1 MYNVKPF
8 NCITTPNGTKMY
20 LYLIGGRNYYGV
32 SRLAKALGYSQFTT
46 DSTLAAAFK
55 DKRFYMSYAQISGG
69 SARVA
74 DFDQLVPLLEHFIKL
89 SLNITPN
96 SDSQTL
102 ILDNARM
109 EAQRLIELLK
119 KEPVVKQPE
128 PTVKQ
133 PEPKLASISR
143 FEDRFDS
150 FLCIDVVR
158 LTPREI
164 PLGVYRFN
172 DNHYLFVDEIAAAI
186 CLDGDELSFLN
197 QFKSAA
203 KNYIEV
209 AHTDIQVEPI
219 DAINVKNF
227 FAALEDFARLEPRV
241 IVADKIRALIVANK
255 NISYFNPPAQIKSEP
270 VETNLFGELV
280 EHDDPQSITM
290 TQVDTVDTPLYPLR
304 IFKDKSDERYIAFYD
319 FILAIGYGGPKNFS
333 GPIGQTAA
341 AYCQIKFVA
350 LDSNVNARVIPL
362 IPFVK
367 NFATTNARLN
377 HINKNIKANI
387 DNVLNI
393 LANHFG
399 IERTPNID
407 VVASKFAVKATTKVT
422 KVTAPNGFPLR
433 IFSDDN
439 NYYVTANQ
447 IYSAINRPNSKA
459 NADIYKNFEC
469 KGVKLY
475 PIYIKNNSVPAI
487 KLQDVGILS
496 PALGEWIDKEV
507 LPMLTEQTAPTPADL
522 DKEIATYSS
531 KLLELEQAKFDRD
544 INELN
549 TQILSFGSEVNDLLT
564 KIQTITDQAN
574 ELAEK
579 CEALEREREDKIKQ
593 FERKQ
598 ALYKEMFS

>member
-55 DKRFYMSYAQISGG
+55 DKRFYLSYAQISGG

-74 DFDQLVPLLEHFIKL
+74 DFDQLAPLLEHFIKL

-96 SDSQTL
+96 NDAQTMT
-102 ILDNARM
+102 LDNARM

-128 PTVKQ
+128 
-133 PEPKLASISR
+133 
-143 FEDRFDS
+143 
-150 FLCIDVVR
+150 
-158 LTPREI
+158 
-164 PLGVYRFN
+164 
-172 DNHYLFVDEIAAAI
+172 
-186 CLDGDELSFLN
+186 
-197 QFKSAA
+197 
-203 KNYIEV
+203 
-209 AHTDIQVEPI
+209 
-219 DAINVKNF
+219 
-227 FAALEDFARLEPRV
+227 
-241 IVADKIRALIVANK
+241 
-255 NISYFNPPAQIKSEP
+255 PAQIKSEP

-319 FILAIGYGGPKNFS
+319 LILAIGYGGPKSFS

-341 AYCQIKFVA
+341 AYCQIKFA
-350 LDSNVNARVIPL
+350 TLDSNVNARVIPL

-377 HINKNIKANI
+377 HINKNIKANL

-399 IERTPNID
+399 IERTPNIV
-407 VVASKFAVKATTKVT
+407 VVASKVASKVAVKATT
-422 KVTAPNGFPLR
+422 
-433 IFSDDN
+433 
-439 NYYVTANQ
+439 
-447 IYSAINRPNSKA
+447 
-459 NADIYKNFEC
+459 
-469 KGVKLY
+469 
-475 PIYIKNNSVPAI
+475 
-487 KLQDVGILS
+487 
-496 PALGEWIDKEV
+496 
-507 LPMLTEQTAPTPADL
+507 L
-522 DKEIATYSS
+522 DEEIATYSS

-564 KIQTITDQAN
+564 KIEAITNQAN

>member
-96 SDSQTL
+96 SDAQTMT
-102 ILDNARM
+102 LDNARM

-119 KEPVVKQPE
+119 KAPVVKQPE
-128 PTVKQ
+128 
-133 PEPKLASISR
+133 
-143 FEDRFDS
+143 
-150 FLCIDVVR
+150 
-158 LTPREI
+158 
-164 PLGVYRFN
+164 
-172 DNHYLFVDEIAAAI
+172 
-186 CLDGDELSFLN
+186 
-197 QFKSAA
+197 
-203 KNYIEV
+203 
-209 AHTDIQVEPI
+209 
-219 DAINVKNF
+219 
-227 FAALEDFARLEPRV
+227 
-241 IVADKIRALIVANK
+241 
-255 NISYFNPPAQIKSEP
+255 PAQIKSEP

-280 EHDDPQSITM
+280 EHDDPQSITV
-290 TQVDTVDTPLYPLR
+290 TQVDTVDTPIYPLR

-319 FILAIGYGGPKNFS
+319 LILAIGYGGPKSFS

-341 AYCQIKFVA
+341 AYCQIKFA
-350 LDSNVNARVIPL
+350 TLDSNVNARVIPL

-377 HINKNIKANI
+377 HINKNIKANL

-407 VVASKFAVKATTKVT
+407 VVASKVAVKATTKVT
-422 KVTAPNGFPLR
+422 K
-433 IFSDDN
+433 
-439 NYYVTANQ
+439 
-447 IYSAINRPNSKA
+447 
-459 NADIYKNFEC
+459 
-469 KGVKLY
+469 
-475 PIYIKNNSVPAI
+475 VPAI

-549 TQILSFGSEVNDLLT
+549 TQILSFRSEVNDLLT